1 MSKVQ
6 AIPEELWVVGHGV
19 VDPPDP
25 RGDPVGEED
34 VDGVVAAGE
43 EQREDAG
50 HGGAKGQPVQQEP
63 PFRRICYNE
72 M

>member
-1 MSKVQ
+1 M
-6 AIPEELWVVGHGV
+6 

-25 RGDPVGEED
+25 RGDPVGEDD

-50 HGGAKGQPVQQEP
+50 HGGAEGQPVQQEP
-63 PFRRICYNE
+63 PPRRICLKCRNE